1 MPSTAAG
8 AAAAAHPAVTGAS
21 APEGGPPR
29 RRARRSDSV
38 RNASL
43 VTEAAIELFADH
55 GMDVTLAQVAERA
68 GVGKATV
75 YRTYASR
82 EDLIAAML
90 EHRLEWL
97 RQRMADALEGTDA
110 WPEFVSMNHDVL
122 QRMREDHLLRY
133 VLAPAGPA
141 AETGQLAKRMAE
153 TLGPL
158 FTRLL
163 AAVKET
169 GRVRAD
175 ITGPDTA
182 LLMSGVAAALTRR
195 QDFTAQSWHRAA
207 DLVLAAC
214 GTYPPDLGGQH
225 RQPEPGGQP
234 G

>member
-8 AAAAAHPAVTGAS
+8 AAAAAHPPMTGAAA
-21 APEGGPPR
+21 APGGGPPR
-29 RRARRSDSV
+29 RRARRADSV

-43 VTEAAIELFADH
+43 VTQAAIELFADR

-68 GVGKATV
+68 GVGKATL
-75 YRTYASR
+75 YRTYPSR

-97 RQRMADALEGTDA
+97 RQRMADALEGADA
-110 WPEFVSMNHDVL
+110 WQEFVSMNHDVL

-133 VLAPAGPA
+133 VLAPAGPP
-141 AETGQLAKRMAE
+141 AETGHLARRMAE
-153 TLGPL
+153 ALGPL

-163 AAVKET
+163 TTVKET
-169 GRVRAD
+169 GRVRQD
-175 ITGPDTA
+175 ITGTDTA
-182 LLMSGVAAALTRR
+182 VLMSGVAAALTSR

-214 GTYPPDLGGQH
+214 GTYPPGL
-225 RQPEPGGQP
+225 GGQP